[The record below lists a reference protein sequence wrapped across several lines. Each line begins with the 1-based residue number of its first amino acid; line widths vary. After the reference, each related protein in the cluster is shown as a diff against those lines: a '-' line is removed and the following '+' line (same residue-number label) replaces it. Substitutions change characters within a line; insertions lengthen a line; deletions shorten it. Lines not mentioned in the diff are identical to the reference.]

1 MFSAPICAFGR
12 CRGQVGDGVILTY
25 IPAKRQPVGG
35 NEFMPLVLGALKEFA
50 AL

>member
-1 MFSAPICAFGR
+1 VRRLPPDELAE
-12 CRGQVGDGVILTY
+12 QVGEALRLVLAG
-25 IPAKRQPVGG
+25 GG